1 MKSEET
7 KKKILDTTIA
17 LIENLDG
24 DVSKV
29 TIRKI
34 AERAG
39 IGTGLINHY
48 FGTKDN
54 LIEACVQTIIHKVVY
69 CFEPEVTVPA
79 NGVKTDADQTD
90 ADRVKCTV
98 RYVMNFLFENPQIS
112 YISILGDFKNP
123 KTTDN
128 STGTVRGFA
137 YCMSKGNVTE
147 SYLEKAFSLV
157 AMMQSCFVKKKILR
171 EVCHIDLDDRAT
183 REDYTD
189 QLVDRVMGGLQ

>member
-7 KKKILDTTIA
+7 KNKIIETTIA
-17 LIENLDG
+17 LIENQDG
-24 DVSKV
+24 DVSKI

-34 AERAG
+34 AEKAG

-54 LIEACVQTIIHKVVY
+54 LIEVCVQTIIQKVVY
-69 CFEPEVTVPA
+69 CFEPEETVPA
-79 NGVKTDADQTD
+79 NGVKTDAE
-90 ADRVKCTV
+90 RVKRTV

-123 KTTDN
+123 RATDN

-137 YCMSKGNVTE
+137 YRMSKGNVTE

-157 AMMQSCFVKKKILR
+157 AMMQSCFVKKEILR
-171 EVCHIDLDDRAT
+171 EICHIDLDDRAT
-183 REDYTD
+183 REAYTD
-189 QLVDRVMGGLQ
+189 QLVDRVMVGVQ